1 MSPLIATDEIT
12 ALVFDA
18 LREFNATRSDEEES
32 VDLTIDSP
40 LFGDEGALDSLG
52 LVNLVFLTERRIEQT
67 YSVAVSLADENAL
80 SSDENPFR
88 TVRSYVEF
96 AAKLVNAARDA

>member
-18 LREFNATRSDEEES
+18 LSEYNATRSDEEES

-52 LVNLVFLTERRIEQT
+52 LVNLVVLTERRIEQT

-80 SSDENPFR
+80 SSAENPFR

-96 AAKLVNAARDA
+96 VAKLINAARDA